1 MNAIITP
8 VITNIRFRGDFLYLK
23 FAMKRLFWGG
33 FSFICIILMYACV
46 LNAKVEATAWADVV
60 SMVQGFMQSEEAKK
74 IPEEDLTAAK
84 KRVEQQAISLY
95 GLDRPMMIRILELT
109 KDALLFDFGKTSFQ
123 AKTGLM
129 KISTIVWDASK
140 KSLLL
145 FVTTSALCF
154 WFGLILGKKKAI
166 HTGSFFDKM
175 STVLTMIFFGTP
187 AWWVANLFIYF
198 FVYQQRLFPYGVF
211 HSSPI
216 PVGFIPYVLDSL
228 YYLSLPILTLLI
240 VGFWGTAYIVKNILL
255 KNLGE
260 DYIMS
265 ARARG
270 LPEPKV
276 VHNHAL
282 RSAAPPIVTM
292 GLLSLATA
300 FAGNIVVE
308 IVYAYNGLG
317 LLLWQAIRANQI
329 KVMMA
334 ALVAIT
340 LIYCAALIILD
351 LIYGFLDPRI
361 NYHPK

>member
-1 MNAIITP
+1 MYL
-8 VITNIRFRGDFLYLK
+8 RFAL
-23 FAMKRLFWGG
+23 KRLFWGV
-33 FSFICIILMYACV
+33 FSFICIILMYSCV

-60 SMVQGFMQSEEAKK
+60 NIVQGFMHSEEAKK
-74 IPEEDLTAAK
+74 IPEDEYPEA
-84 KRVEQQAISLY
+84 REQVEKNAIRMY
-95 GLDRPMMIRILELT
+95 GLDRPMILRIIELT
-109 KDALLFDFGKTSFQ
+109 KDAILFDFGKTSFQ
-123 AKTGLM
+123 AKTGLI
-129 KISTIVWDASK
+129 KVSTIVWEASK

-145 FVTTSALCF
+145 FVTSSALCF
-154 WFGLILGKKKAI
+154 WFGLILGKRKAI
-166 HTGSFFDKM
+166 HNGTFFDKM
-175 STVLTMIFFGTP
+175 STVLTMVFFGTP

-198 FVYQQRLFPYGVF
+198 FVYQQRIFPYGVF

-216 PVGFIPYVLDSL
+216 PVGFIPYIFDSL

-240 VGFWGTAYIVKNILL
+240 VGFWGTAYIVRNILL

-270 LPEPKV
+270 IPEPKV

-282 RSAAPPIVTM
+282 RTAAPPIVTM

-300 FAGNIVVE
+300 FAGNIVIE
-308 IVYAYNGLG
+308 IVFAYDGLG
-317 LLLWQAIRANQI
+317 LLLWNAIRANQI
-329 KVMMA
+329 KIMMA

-340 LIYCAALIILD
+340 LIYCAALILLD

-361 NYHPK
+361 NHRTK